1 MNPQEKPN
9 ILEYQD
15 VVKRPNPMVNIN
27 PLARGSGKVVTLE
40 DRLTKLKKAK
50 VWQKQMQL
58 WRNRDHKFDMARMP
72 RVEMVHL
79 GDILIDEDIQ
89 RQLDEKHCANK
100 ICNIN
105 LFDPALLQ
113 TLQCI
118 KRNDGQ
124 FVSIDGQHTGSVIAG
139 LIDEGF
145 IKGDWKIFEFPVQFI
160 ETDDLA
166 FARRA
171 FQTLNGKGK
180 KKQSAYQSL
189 RNDVFIV
196 RIDKQ
201 GDEEEIAT
209 ENQVAIAE
217 RNECY
222 PVEENSDLLKYP
234 GTFTNIATFKTMT
247 DDETEMACSWH
258 NKYFHYIDIHTALF
272 FIFRD
277 LNREFDSAK
286 MKITNDLQFELAGLI
301 QNLFGDLKQFAESTK
316 EAHRRWG
323 EKRYGY
329 PPKWDD
335 DAYMCGLIGLYQYF
349 KGKESVPP
357 SILDRM
363 DDLVDFYD
371 EDILRLAD

>member
-1 MNPQEKPN
+1 MMPQEKPN

-40 DRLTKLKKAK
+40 DRLTKLKKSK

-58 WRNRDHKFDMARMP
+58 WKNRDHKFDMARMP
-72 RVEMVHL
+72 KVEMVHL

-118 KRNDGQ
+118 KRSDGQ

-145 IKGDWKIFEFPVQFI
+145 IKGDWKTFEFPVQFI

-180 KKQSAYQSL
+180 KKQS
-189 RNDVFIV
+189 
-196 RIDKQ
+196 
-201 GDEEEIAT
+201 
-209 ENQVAIAE
+209 
-217 RNECY
+217 
-222 PVEENSDLLKYP
+222 
-234 GTFTNIATFKTMT
+234 TF
-247 DDETEMACSWH
+247 
-258 NKYFHYIDIHTALF
+258 
-272 FIFRD
+272 
-277 LNREFDSAK
+277 
-286 MKITNDLQFELAGLI
+286 
-301 QNLFGDLKQFAESTK
+301 
-316 EAHRRWG
+316 
-323 EKRYGY
+323 
-329 PPKWDD
+329 
-335 DAYMCGLIGLYQYF
+335 
-349 KGKESVPP
+349 
-357 SILDRM
+357 
-363 DDLVDFYD
+363 
-371 EDILRLAD
+371 